1 MTARRYSLATAIG
14 LAARLAD
21 RASWY
26 SRGAL
31 QRGRAAGRRALA
43 SWGVKIGQEYLE
55 LQCAKGNEASGLFSE
70 FCAVIG
76 CLDHFE
82 THRAIY
88 SGVRVD
94 FGEHGLYY
102 EPARGPNW
110 WEYYFEP
117 IAIGQRAQ
125 SRRIAPL
132 WQHDWFAERV
142 EQQLSRLSA
151 SALIGRYVRVRQ
163 PIIDIAEAFW
173 RSEAGNDPVV
183 GVHYRGTDKIEEAPR
198 VPYDVVAASVT
209 SAAPA
214 GSWKVFVA
222 TDDARCLEYFQSV
235 FPGRVI
241 SRQVHRSFD
250 DRPVHKQP
258 GDGYRKGLDA
268 LIDCLLLSRC
278 SALFRTASN
287 LGLVATYFN
296 PRMPVRLI
304 GEG

>member
-1 MTARRYSLATAIG
+1 MTAGRYSLATAMR

-26 SRGAL
+26 SGGAL
-31 QRGRAAGRRALA
+31 QRGRVAGRQALA

-82 THRAIY
+82 AHRIIY
-88 SGVRVD
+88 SGLRVN

-117 IAIGQRAQ
+117 IAIGPVR
-125 SRRIAPL
+125 SPRIVPL

-142 EQQLSRLSA
+142 EQHLSRVSA
-151 SALIGRYVRVRQ
+151 SQLIERHVRVRRS
-163 PIIDIAEAFW
+163 ISDMADAFW
-173 RSEAGNDPVV
+173 RSEAGSGNIV

-198 VPYDVVAASVT
+198 VPYDAVAASIT

-214 GSWKVFVA
+214 GSWKLFLA
-222 TDDARCLEYFQSV
+222 TDDARCLEYFHSV

-250 DRPVHKQP
+250 ERPVHKQP
-258 GDGYRKGLDA
+258 GDGYQKGLDA

-278 SALFRTASN
+278 SALYRTPSN

-304 GEG
+304 G

>member
-1 MTARRYSLATAIG
+1 M
-14 LAARLAD
+14 AARLAD

-26 SRGAL
+26 SGGAL
-31 QRGRAAGRRALA
+31 QRGRVAGRQALA
-43 SWGVKIGQEYLE
+43 SLGLKIRPEYLE

-82 THRAIY
+82 AHRTIY
-88 SGVRVD
+88 SGMRVD

-117 IAIGQRAQ
+117 IEIGQRA
-125 SRRIAPL
+125 RPPKAVPL

-142 EQQLSRLSA
+142 EQHVSRMSA
-151 SALIGRYVRVRQ
+151 SQLIDAHVRVRRA
-163 PIIDIAEAFW
+163 ISDLADAFW
-173 RSEAGNDPVV
+173 RDAAGDSHIV

-198 VPYDVVAASVT
+198 VPYDAVAAGVK

-222 TDDARCLEYFQSV
+222 TDDARCLEYFHSM

-241 SRQVHRSFD
+241 SRRVQRSFD

-258 GDGYRKGLDA
+258 GDGYQKGLDA
-268 LIDCLLLSRC
+268 LVDCLLLSRC
-278 SALFRTASN
+278 SALVRTASN

-304 GEG
+304 GEGR